1 MSTRSGAAGADAH
14 HPARHPGRSAP
25 ATLALALAAATVL
38 SACATPSGDIASPT
52 TEAAAP
58 TPSGVPTESAA
69 PGSIPP
75 ESRYDLGC
83 DDLVPASLVGDVFAA
98 PVEATDP
105 LVTASSAGIALPRM
119 TSIIAV
125 GGLAC
130 EWSNG
135 EPYNSRYGA
144 NPAHVGLLVTVVPP
158 QAGGWSDT
166 AVRFGMPATATSCG
180 GWSCTAT
187 QVASGAWVQAQ
198 AMDGSGEPDPTA
210 FGRVVDAAVA
220 AIDAASPPGPQA
232 TTGSAIPGDCQAVV
246 PDAVVESVT
255 GVADVVETSW
265 AGGWSEWAEAKTIA
279 GDRGCLWLRADA
291 DEVVVGTDW
300 VRGGRWAYDRIA
312 DGGGLMQA
320 GSDLGLDLV
329 APDLAVLRCDPAD
342 GHCAVDL
349 LIGADWVQVS
359 APDEA
364 VTVAIASEIASNLA
378 G

>member
-1 MSTRSGAAGADAH
+1 M
-14 HPARHPGRSAP
+14 
-25 ATLALALAAATVL
+25 L
-38 SACATPSGDIASPT
+38 SACATPSGEIATPT

-58 TPSGVPTESAA
+58 SPSGVPTEAAA
-69 PGSIPP
+69 PGSTPP

-135 EPYNSRYGA
+135 EPYNSQYGA

-166 AVRFGMPATATSCG
+166 AVRLGMPTSATDCG
-180 GWSCTAT
+180 GWTCTAT
-187 QVASGAWVQAQ
+187 QVASGAWVHAQ
-198 AMDGSGEPDPTA
+198 ATDGSGAPDPTA
-210 FGRVVDAAVA
+210 FGHVVDAAVA
-220 AIDAASPPGPQA
+220 AVDAASPPDPQA
-232 TTGSAIPGDCQAVV
+232 TTESAIPVDCQELV

-255 GVADVVETSW
+255 GVADVVESPT

-291 DEVVVGTDW
+291 DELVVGTDW

-312 DGGGLMQA
+312 DGGGLVHA
-320 GSDLGLDLV
+320 GSALGLDLV
-329 APDLAVLRCDPAD
+329 APDVAVLRCDPTYGD
-342 GHCAVDL
+342 CAVDL
-349 LIGADWVQVS
+349 LVGADWVQVTAS
-359 APDEA
+359 DEET
-364 VTVAIASEIASNLA
+364 TVAIASEIARNLA